1 MLIYFACGI
10 NPGVLGIRI
19 FLWILEPE
27 RLKSITMMEIDIE
40 GMFNMR
46 YLIWALRLI
55 IFVLVLLFA
64 VKNTAPIA
72 VNLYGDVTLPS
83 VPLVVVL
90 LIAFIAG
97 ALYMYLLTLPTRY
110 RQSREVSRLKSEVKH
125 LQSDLT
131 IAANQQRLAQQS
143 LSSSDTSSTSSGYV
157 AIKHD

>member
-1 MLIYFACGI
+1 
-10 NPGVLGIRI
+10 
-19 FLWILEPE
+19 
-27 RLKSITMMEIDIE
+27 MMEIDIE

-131 IAANQQRLAQQS
+131 VVTNQQHAAQQS
-143 LSSSDTSSTSSGYV
+143 SYSSSPANVPSGYV
-157 AIKHD
+157 AIKND

>member
-1 MLIYFACGI
+1 
-10 NPGVLGIRI
+10 
-19 FLWILEPE
+19 
-27 RLKSITMMEIDIE
+27 
-40 GMFNMR
+40 MR

-131 IAANQQRLAQQS
+131 VVTNQQHAAQQS
-143 LSSSDTSSTSSGYV
+143 SYSSSPANVPSGYV
-157 AIKHD
+157 AIKND